1 MNQKN
6 YSRSIPKSSSFNIS
20 NQYNNIFYALLII
33 LVVFIIVI
41 LINYIYHVYQEMKL
55 KQFGINRVIQH
66 RQTADAYFKSVRQ
79 NDDNT
84 QKQSTQTPQTPQN
97 NTESKVNEVNIGG
110 NMIPCD
116 ILKPCRLL
124 NPLPKDGCCP
134 NGITAIDK
142 NGPPGNCE
150 LGAEYRSS
158 TEYQN
163 ALKKCGY

>member
-41 LINYIYHVYQEMKL
+41 LINYIYPVYQEMKL

-66 RQTADAYFKSVRQ
+66 RQAANAYFESARQ
-79 NDDNT
+79 NDAIA
-84 QKQSTQTPQTPQN
+84 KEQTPQTSQN
-97 NTESKVNEVNIGG
+97 NTKPKVTEVNIGG

-116 ILKPCRLL
+116 ILKPCRLF
-124 NPLPKDGCCP
+124 NPPPKDGCCP
-134 NGITAIDK
+134 DGLMTIDK